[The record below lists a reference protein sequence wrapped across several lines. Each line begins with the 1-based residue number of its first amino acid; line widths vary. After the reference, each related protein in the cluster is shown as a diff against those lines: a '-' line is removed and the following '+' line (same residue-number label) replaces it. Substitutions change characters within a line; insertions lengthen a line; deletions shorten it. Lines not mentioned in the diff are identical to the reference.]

1 MASNSL
7 ISHASCDGS
16 TSVVV
21 ETVVVFSL
29 GVGLVGTTGE
39 EVVVFGFGGVGLG
52 PVLGPEKKKMN
63 KNIAIKPELTRLL
76 SVQTLKCQ
84 DQKS

>member
-7 ISHASCDGS
+7 ISQASCDGT

-29 GVGLVGTTGE
+29 GVGLVDTNGE

-52 PVLGPEKKKMN
+52 PVLGPEKN
-63 KNIAIKPELTRLL
+63 TNIAIKPELTRLL
-76 SVQTLKCQ
+76 SVKIRILE
-84 DQKS
+84 S